1 MGKVNNDV
9 FVKYWR
15 GNCPLPST
23 YPFSGPLGD
32 IQLQHST
39 YSFSIYASLRMQ
51 GCARRVRKDKSFEIR
66 VLSRK
71 THPLTNNYVTQMKV
85 PFISFQ

>member
-1 MGKVNNDV
+1 MGKVKIDV

-15 GNCPLPST
+15 GNCPLPPT

-39 YSFSIYASLRMQ
+39 YSLSNHL
-51 GCARRVRKDKSFEIR
+51 GCRAALEGLGKIR
-66 VLSRK
+66 VLV
-71 THPLTNNYVTQMKV
+71 LD
-85 PFISFQ
+85 F